1 MKIYYAGNFS
11 QSIEEAIMR
20 KVLERNNEYRR
31 LISFYSDRKI
41 ERVIEAKEKLMCEGL
56 CNNYQYY

>member
-1 MKIYYAGNFS
+1 
-11 QSIEEAIMR
+11 MR